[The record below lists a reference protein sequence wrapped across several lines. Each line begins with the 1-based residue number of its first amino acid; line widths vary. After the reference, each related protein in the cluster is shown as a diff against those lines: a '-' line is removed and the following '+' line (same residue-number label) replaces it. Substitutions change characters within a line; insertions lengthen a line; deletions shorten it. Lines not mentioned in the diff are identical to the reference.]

1 MNVYDL
7 SSKSYNELLGIY
19 LDEYE
24 KCSDV
29 KVKTTDPRY
38 DSINLTLDINDYT
51 EWLKN
56 EVKESVDV
64 PFMPPLEDNK
74 KEVKEV
80 TKIKIL
86 TPKKL
91 VVVYYSA
98 T

>member
-56 EVKESVDV
+56 
-64 PFMPPLEDNK
+64 
-74 KEVKEV
+74 
-80 TKIKIL
+80 
-86 TPKKL
+86 
-91 VVVYYSA
+91 
-98 T
+98 

>member
-7 SSKSYNELLGIY
+7 SSKFYNELLGIY

-38 DSINLTLDINDYT
+38 DSINLTLDINDYA